1 MFTHIQQPRS
11 RRIAAF
17 GCISIILV
25 LGEWTGCISAAQ
37 DRSGHYTDTVTP
49 HGRADWTAGTVT
61 ARGIGIPPK
70 NPASALQA
78 KEMARTAAWSVALR
92 NLLEVV
98 KGVHVDSTTTVS
110 NYVTTND
117 EVRTTV
123 EGFVKGAR
131 IIKEQEMP
139 DGSFE
144 TTVEMKL
151 TGDFSSL
158 LLPKPEPKT
167 DPLPQYKKP
176 AAAPR
181 AVPRSYTGLVVDA
194 RGTGARP
201 ALAPRLLNEQG
212 EEAYSVAYV
221 EQRATAEQ
229 GIVVYAPDPSSAEIN
244 PRVTNSPLQIKA
256 LRSQGNQR
264 TDLVIS
270 DADAQTIHGVP
281 AHFKFLKEAKVL
293 IILDQK

>member
-1 MFTHIQQPRS
+1 MWIKQPRVRTRWIVPAIIGPVLLFNGIS
-11 RRIAAF
+11 VVAQAA
-17 GCISIILV
+17 
-25 LGEWTGCISAAQ
+25 GEGT
-37 DRSGHYTDTVTP
+37 GHYTDMVTP
-49 HGRADWTAGTVT
+49 HGKADWTAGTVT
-61 ARGIGIPPK
+61 ARGVGIPPK

-78 KEMARTAAWSVALR
+78 KEMARTAAWAVALR

-98 KGVHVDSTTTVS
+98 KGVYVDSTTTVS

-117 EVRTTV
+117 EVRTKV

-131 IIKEQEMP
+131 IVKEQEMA

-158 LLPKPEPKT
+158 LLPRPEPKSN
-167 DPLPQYKKP
+167 PLPQYKKP
-176 AAAPR
+176 AIGSPAIP
-181 AVPRSYTGLVVDA
+181 PSYTGLVVDA

-212 EEAYSVAYV
+212 EEAYSIAYV
-221 EQRATAEQ
+221 EQRRTAEE
-229 GIVVYAPDPSSAEIN
+229 GIVVYAPDPSSAAAN
-244 PRVTNSPLQIKA
+244 PRVTSTPLLVKA
-256 LRSQGNQR
+256 LRAQGNQR

-281 AHFKFLKEAKVL
+281 SHFKFLKNAKVL
-293 IILDQK
+293 VILDQK